1 MVLDLDDCDVDEP
14 DEDEC
19 GARAV
24 VSTLILLVEAVLLA
38 GSVTYFATNV
48 VSTRSQVEDVQV
60 SFEHVWVNSTG
71 AVGAFK
77 IKNLGGRDLLL
88 NKIMVRGV
96 ESSWSDVY
104 LYRVPSGTSVTSD
117 LTVVSYASLTGATVE
132 IGSYNYTQA
141 SGDVPLPSGG
151 ALLVYIKDPD
161 NVQVDDIGTA
171 IEMAVQTSRAQYIS
185 VCNVESATQ

>member
-132 IGSYNYTQA
+132 IGSYNYTQV

>member
-1 MVLDLDDCDVDEP
+1 MAVVSF
-14 DEDEC
+14 
-19 GARAV
+19 RAHRGLSQV
-24 VSTLILLVEAVLLA
+24 VSTLILLVVAVLLA
-38 GSVTYFATNV
+38 ASVTYFSTNV

-71 AVGAFK
+71 AIGAFK

-88 NKIMVRGV
+88 DKIMVRGV
-96 ESSWSDVY
+96 ESPWSEVFF
-104 LYRVPSGTSVTSD
+104 YRVPSGTSVTSD
-117 LTVVSYASLTGATVE
+117 LTVASYSSLTGASVE

-141 SGDVPLPSGG
+141 SGDVPLSSGG
-151 ALLVYIKDPD
+151 ELLVYIKDPD